1 MTTTQETIN
10 GHLYAVTRDGNGII
24 VSQIGAESWSRVNS
38 PVLSKFQFRSLF
50 TLVEKLAM
58 DNYSTNPALTAL
70 QQQMLNTLHIDF
82 IVAEN
87 MDLTDPAT
95 IAGVQFLE
103 SAGIIASGRAAQ
115 VLANQA
121 PPSA

>member
-10 GHLYAVTRDGNGII
+10 GHLYTVTRDGNGII

-50 TLVEKLAM
+50 TLAEKLAM
-58 DNYSTNPALTAL
+58 DNYSTNPALTVQ

-82 IVAEN
+82 MVAEN

-103 SAGIIASGRAAQ
+103 SAEIIASGRAAQ